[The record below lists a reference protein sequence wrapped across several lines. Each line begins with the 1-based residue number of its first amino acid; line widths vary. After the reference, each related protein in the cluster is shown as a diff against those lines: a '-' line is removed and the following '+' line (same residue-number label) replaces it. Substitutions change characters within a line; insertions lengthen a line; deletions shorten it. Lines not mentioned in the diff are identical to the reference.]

1 MQAWQSCLSPA
12 RLVPRPMM
20 KRTLLSCLT
29 LVVPALAWAQAFD
42 PKGLTQLDKVVT
54 QAVTHLNPPGL
65 VLWLEQA
72 GQVHTRV
79 HGARELVP
87 AREEMTLDTIF
98 DAASLTKVVATLP
111 CVMLLVEAGRL
122 DLNAP
127 VSRYLP
133 EFEGEGR
140 EHLRLRHLL
149 THTSG
154 LKPSIPRE
162 PSWKGYTE
170 GLRLALSS
178 VPEAMPDCDFR
189 YSDINFILLGEIV
202 QRVSG
207 QKLDTLAADRLFKPL
222 KMQATRF
229 NPPANWRAR
238 IAPTERDENGQ
249 MLHGVVHD
257 PTARRMGGVAGH
269 AGLFTT
275 AADLVRYAR
284 MILNEGS
291 LDGVRL
297 FLPETVRQM
306 RQVQTPATVSAR
318 RGYGWD
324 IDSTYSRPRGQIF
337 PLGSFGHT
345 GFTGTSL
352 WIDPASRSF
361 VIFLSSRLHPDGK
374 GDVRD
379 LYEAV
384 GTAAAGCI
392 ADFDFSRVADAL
404 EPRAEHEVPT
414 VLNGIDVLERQ
425 DFAPLKGLRVGLIT
439 NHTGM
444 NAQRRSTIDLLRAA
458 REVKL
463 RALFSPE
470 HGIRGE
476 LDQAQIRDGQDAKT
490 GLPIHSLYG
499 EHRAPQPAQLA
510 ELDALVFDI
519 QDIGCRFYTYISTL
533 RLCLEAAAK
542 AGKPCFVLDR
552 PNPVGGLAVEGPCAL
567 DEESFTATHGIAIR
581 HGMTTGELAQLMN
594 AERKIGATLHIIPC
608 QGWRRE
614 QLQDETGLP
623 WQNPSPNMRSLE
635 AALLY
640 PGIGLLEFSLS
651 VGRGT
656 DTPFQILG
664 APYVDDLRLSHELNR
679 LGLPGIRFTPIRFR
693 PTSSVF
699 KEQTCAGVRL
709 FITDR
714 EALRPVALG
723 IAIASTLQR
732 LYPKAFALD
741 KVGTLL
747 NHRETLQALRAGQ
760 AWRATASRWETETA
774 AFLQRR
780 EAFLLYPATP

>member
-1 MQAWQSCLSPA
+1 
-12 RLVPRPMM
+12 MM
-20 KRTLLSCLT
+20 KRTLLLCQMI
-29 LVVPALAWAQAFD
+29 VVPSLAQAQTFD
-42 PKGLTQLDKVVT
+42 PKGLAQLDKVVT
-54 QAVTHLNPPGL
+54 QAVTHQNPPGL
-65 VLWLEQA
+65 VLWLEHA
-72 GQVHTRV
+72 GQTHTRV

-87 AREEMTLDTIF
+87 VREEMTLDTIF
-98 DAASLTKVVATLP
+98 DAASLTKVVATMP
-111 CVMLLVEAGRL
+111 CVMLLSEAGKL
-122 DLNAP
+122 DLNAQ

-140 EHLRLRHLL
+140 EHIRLRHLL

-154 LKPSIPRE
+154 LKPGIPCE
-162 PSWKGYTE
+162 PAWKSYTE
-170 GLRLALSS
+170 GIRLALET
-178 VPEAMPDCDFR
+178 VPEAMPDCCFR

-207 QKLDTLAADRLFKPL
+207 QKLDAMAADRIFKPL
-222 KMQATRF
+222 KMRATRF
-229 NPPANWRAR
+229 NPPANWRAH

-249 MLHGVVHD
+249 MLDGVVHD

-275 AADLVRYAR
+275 AADLARYAR
-284 MILNEGS
+284 MILNEGT

-297 FLPETVRQM
+297 FRPETVRQM
-306 RQVQTPATVSAR
+306 RQVQTPATVTER

-324 IDSTYSRPRGQIF
+324 IDSSYSQPRGQVF

-361 VIFLSSRLHPDGK
+361 VIFLSSRLHPEGK
-374 GDVRD
+374 GHVRD
-379 LYEAV
+379 FYEAV
-384 GTAAAGCI
+384 GTAAAGSI

-404 EPRAEHEVPT
+404 EPRVENKVPT

-425 DFAPLKGLRVGLIT
+425 GFAALKGLRVGLIT

-444 NAQRRSTIDLLRAA
+444 NAQRRSTIDLLRQAP
-458 REVKL
+458 EVKL

-470 HGIRGE
+470 HGLRGE
-476 LDQAQIRDGQDAKT
+476 LDQDQIRDGQDAKT

-499 EHRAPQPAQLA
+499 EHRAPQPAQMA
-510 ELDALVFDI
+510 ELDALAFDI

-542 AGKPCFVLDR
+542 ADKPCFILDR
-552 PNPVGGLAVEGPCAL
+552 PNPVGGTLVEGPCQL
-567 DEESFTATHGIAIR
+567 DKESFTATHGIAIR

-594 AERKIGATLHIIPC
+594 AERKIGAKLHIIPC
-608 QGWRRE
+608 LGWQRG

-640 PGIGLLEFSLS
+640 PGIGLLEFSIS

-679 LGLPGIRFTPIRFR
+679 LGLPGLRFSPVRFR
-693 PTSSVF
+693 PTQSIF
-699 KEQTCAGVRL
+699 KQETCGGVRL

-714 EALRPVALG
+714 DALRPVVTG
-723 IAIASTLQR
+723 IAIAYTLQR
-732 LYPKAFALD
+732 LYPKVFALD

-747 NHRETLQALRAGQ
+747 NHRDTLDGLRAGQ
-760 AWRATASRWETETA
+760 SWRTLSFQWEADTTT
-774 AFLQRR
+774 FLKRR
-780 EAFLLYPATP
+780 EAFLLYPLMP